1 MSLGNPILIKTE
13 GVNWDNLTSLLD
25 LLRGCWK
32 SSSLIWMHVNDFPIL
47 SGLVLKGWS
56 RESEAAVSR
65 FCEERDLSEVLVR
78 IERPGERW
86 TRRRGGYTIPVS
98 EARGVVDDLAEGG
111 MLALLLEPA
120 SPYADVYSLTC
131 VCDLVT
137 GSIEVEVVG
146 PGFDASDILR
156 SDVTPHE
163 RFVVSGEARAGR
175 LAKQQ
180 EIQRSYLV
188 EPGAYRT
195 SVQKRLAKI
204 GARLRNPSFPEAE
217 LSTEGA
223 DAKSKILA
231 QEALAYL
238 KASRQTLLIEHLDGY
253 EPIPLE
259 LLEVF
264 TEQAR
269 RLLHAAKD
277 ARVKWKE
284 LSLGGSFLVPRRLV
298 MWDFFSPT
306 SYETQLL
313 STMKAASQS
322 N

>member
-1 MSLGNPILIKTE
+1 MSLGSPLLVGTE
-13 GVNWDNLTSLLD
+13 HVNSENLTGVLN

-47 SGLVLKGWS
+47 SGLILKGWS
-56 RESEAAVSR
+56 HEAEAAVSR
-65 FCEERDLSEVLVR
+65 FCEERNLSEVLVR
-78 IERPGERW
+78 IEKPEQRW

-98 EARGVVDDLAEGG
+98 GARGVVDDLAEGG

-120 SPYADVYSLTC
+120 SPYADLYSVTSL
-131 VCDLVT
+131 CDLGT
-137 GSIEVEVVG
+137 GGIEVEVVG

-163 RFVVSGEARAGR
+163 RFVVSGETRAGR
-175 LAKQQ
+175 LTKQQ

-217 LSTEGA
+217 LSAEETEP
-223 DAKSKILA
+223 KSKILA
-231 QEALAYL
+231 QEALKYL
-238 KASRQTLLIEHLDGY
+238 KASSQTLLLEHLGGY
-253 EPIPLE
+253 EPIPRE

-264 TEQAR
+264 IEQAR
-269 RLLHAAKD
+269 RLLQMAKV

-284 LSLGGSFLVPRRLV
+284 LSLGGSFLGPRRLV

-313 STMKAASQS
+313 STMRAPSQS
-322 N
+322 H

>member
-1 MSLGNPILIKTE
+1 
-13 GVNWDNLTSLLD
+13 
-25 LLRGCWK
+25 
-32 SSSLIWMHVNDFPIL
+32 MHVSDFPIL

-65 FCEERDLSEVLVR
+65 FCEERNLSEVLVR
-78 IERPGERW
+78 IEKPGQRW

-120 SPYADVYSLTC
+120 SPYADVYSLTS

-137 GSIEVEVVG
+137 GTIEVEVVG

-188 EPGAYRT
+188 EPGAYRA

-204 GARLRNPSFPEAE
+204 GARLRNPSFPERE
-217 LSTEGA
+217 VSTEGA
-223 DAKSKILA
+223 QSTVLA
-231 QEALAYL
+231 QEALEYL
-238 KASRQTLLIEHLDGY
+238 EASSQKLLIEHLHGY

-259 LLEVF
+259 LLGVF
-264 TEQAR
+264 LEQAL
-269 RLLHAAKD
+269 RLVQAARD
-277 ARVKWKE
+277 ARVRWKE

-313 STMKAASQS
+313 SAMKTASQS
-322 N
+322 K

>member
-1 MSLGNPILIKTE
+1 
-13 GVNWDNLTSLLD
+13 
-25 LLRGCWK
+25 
-32 SSSLIWMHVNDFPIL
+32 MHVSDFPIL

-65 FCEERDLSEVLVR
+65 FCEERNLSEVLVR
-78 IERPGERW
+78 IEKPGQRW

-120 SPYADVYSLTC
+120 SPYADVYSLTS

-137 GSIEVEVVG
+137 GTIEVEVVG

-163 RFVVSGEARAGR
+163 RFVVSTEAGR

-180 EIQRSYLV
+180 EIRRSYLV

-204 GARLRNPSFPEAE
+204 GARLQNPSFPEGKA
-217 LSTEGA
+217 STEA
-223 DAKSKILA
+223 EHAKSDVSV
-231 QEALAYL
+231 QEALKYL
-238 KASRQTLLIEHLDGY
+238 QASSQTLLLEHLGGY
-253 EPIPLE
+253 EPIPRE
-259 LLEVF
+259 LLELF
-264 TEQAR
+264 LEQAR
-269 RLLHAAKD
+269 RLVQAARD
-277 ARVKWKE
+277 ARVGWKE

-313 STMKAASQS
+313 SAMKTASQS
-322 N
+322 K